1 MLRKPGGIAAP
12 ALAVVAAQYVRAVDS
27 AAPLPALAGTVS
39 SASEGPMEHA
49 RLNPTSGRVIQYLLP
64 TLAANIRR
72 IDVDSRSNPIAV
84 WIGAHHQAKLVRI
97 EPLP

>member
-1 MLRKPGGIAAP
+1 MLRKPGVIAAP
-12 ALAVVAAQYVRAVDS
+12 ALAVGAAQYVHAVDS
-27 AAPLPALAGTVS
+27 AAPPPALTGTVS
-39 SASEGPMEHA
+39 SASEGPMEQSDDIS

-84 WIGAHHQAKLVRI
+84 
-97 EPLP
+97 